1 MSVNNKVVF
10 WGWTG
15 GTWIWSPLVRA
26 TYTCSTVVVHLYN
39 MASSYCVKRVIIML
53 IFPDSHFLAVY
64 FFASTQK
71 EMIIVGPPVNHVVT
85 TLIVSDL
92 YIVEMQQS
100 CSRSRLCPYLH
111 VMIQDFQTF
120 YISRCVLYVG
130 IYFVLPKNKSRSV
143 RIVL

>member
-1 MSVNNKVVF
+1 
-10 WGWTG
+10 
-15 GTWIWSPLVRA
+15 
-26 TYTCSTVVVHLYN
+26 
-39 MASSYCVKRVIIML
+39 ML

-71 EMIIVGPPVNHVVT
+71 EMIIVGPPVTHVVT

-120 YISRCVLYVG
+120 YISRRVLYVG
-130 IYFVLPKNKSRSV
+130 IYFVLPKK
-143 RIVL
+143 